1 MIGPAVTAWLWG
13 RRGPLASGV
22 RAILLPFAG
31 VYDGAMRLR
40 ARAYAAG
47 VRRTRP
53 LPLPAVAV
61 GNLAVGGTGKTPL
74 AAWIAAYALRHGAR
88 PAILLRGYGG
98 DETLVHERLTPGVI
112 VVADPDRRAGAAHAQ
127 AAGATVLVLDDAF
140 QRLDVA
146 RDVNI
151 AVLSAEGEQAARWP
165 LPAGPWREGWWAL
178 GRADLI
184 VVTRKR
190 ASAGAAQALARRL
203 TAACP
208 RTPVAVAHLALG
220 RLTTLRSG
228 QLVAPAVLVGKRVVA
243 AAGVGD
249 PASFAAQIE
258 GLGATVRLEAFPDH
272 YAYGAADVARLARA
286 AATADYLMVT
296 EKDAVKLH
304 ARWPA
309 DAREPLVGHLEVNWE
324 MQAEAVRGALDRV
337 LAGQPSPRPSPRTD
351 RP

>member
-1 MIGPAVTAWLWG
+1 VIGPAVAAWLWG
-13 RRGPLASGV
+13 NRAPLARGV
-22 RAILLPFAG
+22 RAALLPFAG

-47 VRRTRP
+47 VRRTHP

-112 VVADPDRRAGAAHAQ
+112 VVADPDRRAGAAHAR

-140 QRLDVA
+140 QRLDVL
-146 RDVNI
+146 RDLNI
-151 AVLSAEGEQAARWP
+151 AVLSAEGELAARWP

-190 ASAGAAQALARRL
+190 ASAGAAQALAGRL
-203 TAACP
+203 TGACP

-228 QLVAPAVLVGKRVVA
+228 QLVAAAALAGKQVVA

-258 GLGATVRLEAFPDH
+258 GLGATVRLQAFPDH
-272 YAYGAADVARLARA
+272 YAYGAADVARLVRA
-286 AATADYLMVT
+286 AAAADYLMVT

-309 DAREPLVGHLEVNWE
+309 DAREPLVGHLEVHWE
-324 MQAEAVRGALDRV
+324 TQGGAVRGALDRV
-337 LAGQPSPRPSPRTD
+337 LAGTPPPRPSPRTD

>member
-1 MIGPAVTAWLWG
+1 MIGPVVTAWLWEN
-13 RRGPLASGV
+13 RAPLARGV
-22 RAILLPFAG
+22 RAALLPLAG

-40 ARAYAAG
+40 ARAYAAR
-47 VRRTRP
+47 VMRTHR

-74 AAWIAAYALRHGAR
+74 AAWIAAYALGRGAR

-98 DETLVHERLTPGVI
+98 DETLVHQRLTPGAI
-112 VVADPDRRAGAAHAQ
+112 VVADPDRRAGAARAR

-146 RDVNI
+146 RDLNI
-151 AVLSAEGEQAARWP
+151 AVLSAEGEHAARWP

-190 ASAGAAQALARRL
+190 ASAGTAHDLAARLAD
-203 TAACP
+203 ACP
-208 RTPVAVAHLALG
+208 RTPVAVAHLALSRFTTLGSG
-220 RLTTLRSG
+220 RL
-228 QLVAPAVLVGKRVVA
+228 VAAEALAGKRVVA

-249 PASFAAQIE
+249 PASFAAQI
-258 GLGATVRLEAFPDH
+258 GALGATVRLQAFPDH
-272 YAYGAADVARLARA
+272 HAYAAADVARLVRA
-286 AATADYLMVT
+286 AGAADYLMVT

-309 DAREPLVGHLEVNWE
+309 DVREPLVGHLDVNWE
-324 MQAEAVRGALDRV
+324 TQAEAVRGALDRV
-337 LAGQPSPRPSPRTD
+337 LAGTPPPPPSPRTD

>member
-1 MIGPAVTAWLWG
+1 VIGPVVTAWLWEN
-13 RRGPLASGV
+13 RTPLARGV
-22 RAILLPFAG
+22 RAALLPLAG

-40 ARAYAAG
+40 ARAYASR
-47 VRRTRP
+47 VLRTHR

-88 PAILLRGYGG
+88 PAVLLRGYGG

-112 VVADPDRRAGAAHAQ
+112 VVADPDRRAGAARAQ

-151 AVLSAEGEQAARWP
+151 AVLSAEGELAARWP
-165 LPAGPWREGWWAL
+165 LPAGPWRERWWAL
-178 GRADLI
+178 DRADLI

-190 ASAGAAQALARRL
+190 ASAGDARALAGRL
-203 TAACP
+203 ARACP
-208 RTPVAVAHLALG
+208 LTPVAVAHLAIG
-220 RLTTLRSG
+220 RITTLRSG
-228 QLVAPAVLVGKRVVA
+228 RLLAPEALAGRRVVA

-258 GLGATVRLEAFPDH
+258 ALGATVRLEAFPDH
-272 YAYGAADVARLARA
+272 HAYGAADVARLVRA
-286 AATADYLMVT
+286 AAAADYLMVT

-304 ARWPA
+304 VRWPA
-309 DAREPLVGHLEVNWE
+309 DAGEPLVGHLAVHWE
-324 MQAEAVRGALDRV
+324 TQAEAVRGALDRV
-337 LAGQPSPRPSPRTD
+337 LAGTPPPRPSPRTD

>member
-1 MIGPAVTAWLWG
+1 MTAWLWG
-13 RRGPLASGV
+13 SRAPLARGV
-22 RAILLPFAG
+22 RAALLPFAV

-40 ARAYAAG
+40 ARAYATR
-47 VRRTRP
+47 VRRTER
-53 LPLPAVAV
+53 LPLPAIAV
-61 GNLAVGGTGKTPL
+61 GNLSVGGTGKTPL

-112 VVADPDRRAGAAHAQ
+112 VVADPDRRAGAARAL

-178 GRADLI
+178 IRADLI

-190 ASAGAAQALARRL
+190 ASAGAAQDLAARL
-203 TAACP
+203 AVACP
-208 RTPVAVAHLALG
+208 GTPVAVAHLALG

-228 QLVAPAVLVGKRVVA
+228 RLVASEALVGKRVVA

-249 PASFAAQIE
+249 PASFAAQI
-258 GLGATVRLEAFPDH
+258 GALGATVRLEAFPDH
-272 YAYGAADVARLARA
+272 HAYGAADVARLVRA
-286 AATADYLMVT
+286 AAAADYLMVT

-309 DAREPLVGHLEVNWE
+309 DAGEPLVGHLEVNWE
-324 MQAEAVRGALDRV
+324 TQGGAVRGALDRV
-337 LAGQPSPRPSPRTD
+337 LAGPPPPPPPRTD

>member
-13 RRGPLASGV
+13 SRAPLARGV
-22 RAILLPFAG
+22 RAALLPFAG

-40 ARAYAAG
+40 ARAYATR
-47 VRRTRP
+47 VRRTER
-53 LPLPAVAV
+53 LPLPAIAV
-61 GNLAVGGTGKTPL
+61 GNLSVGGTGKTPL

-98 DETLVHERLTPGVI
+98 DETRVHERLTPGVI
-112 VVADPDRRAGAAHAQ
+112 VVADPDRRAGAARAR

-178 GRADLI
+178 ARADLI

-190 ASAGAAQALARRL
+190 ASAGAAQDLAARL
-203 TAACP
+203 GGACP
-208 RTPVAVAHLALG
+208 GTPVAVAHLALG

-228 QLVAPAVLVGKRVVA
+228 QLVAPGALVGKRVVA

-249 PASFAAQIE
+249 PASFAAQI
-258 GLGATVRLEAFPDH
+258 GALGATVRLEAFPDH
-272 YAYGAADVARLARA
+272 HAYGAADVARLVRA
-286 AATADYLMVT
+286 AAAADYLMVT

-309 DAREPLVGHLEVNWE
+309 DAREPLVGHLEVDWE
-324 MQAEAVRGALDRV
+324 TQGEAVRGALDRV
-337 LAGQPSPRPSPRTD
+337 LAVTPPPPPSPRTD